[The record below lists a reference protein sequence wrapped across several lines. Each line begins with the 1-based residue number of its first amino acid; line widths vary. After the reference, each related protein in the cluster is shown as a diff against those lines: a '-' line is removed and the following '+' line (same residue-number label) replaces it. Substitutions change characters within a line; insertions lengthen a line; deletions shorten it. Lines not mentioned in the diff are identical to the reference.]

1 MRFIEAT
8 IEDVKQDK
16 VYSLVREE
24 AVPFLRRENGRSSSS
39 SSSLS
44 YGDVDECFEVFKLVS
59 IISMSS
65 DWVAA
70 LVLLVASSTEASS
83 AFDNFCSSSD
93 SF

>member
-1 MRFIEAT
+1 M
-8 IEDVKQDK
+8 EDVRQDK
-16 VYSLVREE
+16 VNSLVREE

-44 YGDVDECFEVFKLVS
+44 YGDVDERFEVFKLVS

-65 DWVAA
+65 DWVAVFA
-70 LVLLVASSTEASS
+70 LFVASSTEASS
-83 AFDNFCSSSD
+83 AFVNFCSSSG